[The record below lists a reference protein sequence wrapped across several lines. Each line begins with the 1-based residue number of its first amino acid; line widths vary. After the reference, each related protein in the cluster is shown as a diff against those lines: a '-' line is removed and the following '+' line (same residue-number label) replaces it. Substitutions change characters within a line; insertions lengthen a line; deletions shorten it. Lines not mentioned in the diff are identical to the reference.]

1 MMFTH
6 PLARNAKVWPLGRL
20 GESGQLVLVVVTTLK
35 LDPKSKGFKAD
46 MVETLSTA
54 AAEWVSY
61 HQDRASS
68 FMLVNRAKD
77 W

>member
-1 MMFTH
+1 MTFTH
-6 PLARNAKVWPLGRL
+6 PLARTAKVWPLGRP
-20 GESGQLVLVVVTTLK
+20 GENDQSVLVIVTTLK
-35 LDPKSKGFKAD
+35 LDPKSKGFKANL
-46 MVETLSTA
+46 VETLSTA

-61 HQDRASS
+61 HQDQASR